1 MNNGDNK
8 IESRINIILIIAGIS
23 ASLVVAVYLIKIGAG
38 WDSITDDLERWG
50 QTGDFFGGILN
61 PLFGLLSVIAL
72 VLTLRQNQKALSQ
85 NQEALAQGEEALR
98 QTREEMEKSREEM
111 RRSADASFMQ
121 VKHIE
126 TQGFE
131 GTFFE
136 LMRLRNE
143 IVASF
148 LMHENNALREF
159 RGQPAAPPHTGIK
172 VFQELYDQYLR
183 VVARVSGNH
192 LDWGRL
198 GVLRDAYSQFY
209 LDNMEYLGHYFRVLY
224 SMLKFVDR
232 SNVANKKVYSDMLR
246 SQLSSHELL
255 LIFYNVFSDM
265 GSEKMLPL
273 VHRYNLLKH
282 LPKDKLA
289 DSGDL
294 ELLNAK
300 INQRRAI

>member
-1 MNNGDNK
+1 MNNGDSK

-111 RRSADASFMQ
+111 RRSADASLMQ
-121 VKHIE
+121 VKYIE
-126 TQGFE
+126 TQTFE

-143 IVASF
+143 MVTA
-148 LMHENNALREF
+148 LVMHEPRF
-159 RGQPAAPPHTGIK
+159 PASWSRQADTVSSTGIK
-172 VFQELYDQYLR
+172 VFQKLYEKYLR
-183 VVARVSGNH
+183 KVIRYFGEHPDLARS
-192 LDWGRL
+192 D
-198 GVLRDAYSQFY
+198 VLHEAYSQFY
-209 LDNMEYLGHYFRVLY
+209 LDNVEYLGHYFGNLY
-224 SMLKFVDR
+224 STLKFVDR
-232 SNVANKKVYSDMLR
+232 SSVANKMVYADMLR
-246 SQLSSHELL
+246 AQLSSHELL
-255 LIFYNVFSDM
+255 LIFYNIFSDM
-265 GSEKMLPL
+265 GSEKMLL
-273 VHRYNLLKH
+273 LAHKYNLLKH

-300 INQRRAI
+300 INQRRAV